1 MIRTRLIDC
10 LHDQVA
16 DLTSSAELSPA
27 RYQIAIRLIVPAGVK
42 QPDRMQS
49 LLSPPT
55 RTGGE
60 QSAHDTDT
68 NEDILNLL
76 QRLRR
81 D

>member
-1 MIRTRLIDC
+1 
-10 LHDQVA
+10 
-16 DLTSSAELSPA
+16 
-27 RYQIAIRLIVPAGVK
+27 
-42 QPDRMQS
+42 MQS